1 MNVGVMST
9 NRRIRVLMV
18 VALGALGLCA
28 LPGYAAGS
36 PVVSDASAVSDTSDA
51 PAGWRLVA
59 SDDFAGSAPGS
70 VWGEYG
76 GTYQI
81 GANAWSADE
90 VSVSDG
96 TLRVKME
103 RKSSQG
109 KPYTSGGVG
118 MWGLAQTYGRY
129 EFQAMAP
136 TVAGIDSYITL
147 WPPDGDDG
155 DATLVELLAKPATPP
170 GQQAAYLTINYG
182 GDKSEKTVPGS
193 YCGAFHDYVI
203 EWTPSYESISVD
215 GTVLLKSPKSTSM
228 KRWIGFVM
236 SNGDTLTG
244 TPSAS
249 AALPAEFDIRHLRV
263 YAYSPGAPGST
274 ASTSSGAAPA
284 SHSKAPTA
292 SSSSSSATTVPSAA
306 TTPGAATTSATP
318 AGTSSPSVAAAGQ
331 PPSAAGALQPSSGS
345 SASSAS
351 SGSSPPLSA
360 EGAASASHDGGIGMG
375 PILIV
380 AALGGAALAGVVFLS
395 KRPQGARRRT

>member
-1 MNVGVMST
+1 
-9 NRRIRVLMV
+9 
-18 VALGALGLCA
+18 VAA
-28 LPGYAAGS
+28 
-36 PVVSDASAVSDTSDA
+36 A

-170 GQQAAYLTINYG
+170 GQEAAYLTINYG
-182 GDKSEKTVPGS
+182 GDKSEQRVPGS

-203 EWTPSYESISVD
+203 EWTPGYESISVD
-215 GTVLLKSPKSTSM
+215 GRVLLKSPKSTSM

-274 ASTSSGAAPA
+274 ASTSATS
-284 SHSKAPTA
+284 A
-292 SSSSSSATTVPSAA
+292 SSPSAKASASSATPGAKSA
-306 TTPGAATTSATP
+306 TTTP
-318 AGTSSPSVAAAGQ
+318 KPTVTSSPSVAAAGQ
-331 PPSAAGALQPSSGS
+331 PGAVTPTGSAAPASGSPPPSGPSAPSAL
-345 SASSAS
+345 
-351 SGSSPPLSA
+351 SSPPLSA
-360 EGAASASHDGGIGMG
+360 EGAAATAHDGGIGMV
-375 PILIV
+375 PILLV

>member
-1 MNVGVMST
+1 
-9 NRRIRVLMV
+9 MV
-18 VALGALGLCA
+18 TLLGGGLGLCV
-28 LPGYAAGS
+28 LPGTAVGS
-36 PVVSDASAVSDTSDA
+36 SAA
-51 PAGWRLVA
+51 PAGWRLVY
-59 SDDFAGSAPGS
+59 SDDFTGSAPGS

-76 GTYQI
+76 GTYGI
-81 GANAWSADE
+81 GANAWSPDE

-118 MWGLAQTYGRY
+118 TWKLAQTYGRY

-136 TVAGIDSYITL
+136 TVAGIDSYVTL
-147 WPPDGDDG
+147 WPPDGDDS

-170 GQQAAYLTINYG
+170 GQEAAYLTINYG

-203 EWTPSYESISVD
+203 EWAPGYESISVD
-215 GTVLLKSPKSTSM
+215 GRVLLKSPKSTSM

-274 ASTSSGAAPA
+274 ASTSSPPA
-284 SHSKAPTA
+284 SSQPSSKASA
-292 SSSSSSATTVPSAA
+292 AASSATTATATPTRTTATTTPTGAFSPSA
-306 TTPGAATTSATP
+306 
-318 AGTSSPSVAAAGQ
+318 AAAGQ
-331 PPSAAGALQPSSGS
+331 PPAVTSTASASPSSGPLQPSSPPS
-345 SASSAS
+345 PPSA
-351 SGSSPPLSA
+351 PLSA
-360 EGAASASHDGGIGMG
+360 EGAASTSHGGGIGLG
-375 PILIV
+375 PILLV
-380 AALGGAALAGVVFLS
+380 AALGAAALVGVVFLS

>member
-1 MNVGVMST
+1 MRT
-9 NRRIRVLMV
+9 PLRAIRVLTAA
-18 VALGALGLCA
+18 ALVGLGLCA
-28 LPGYAAGS
+28 LPGTAAGAAS
-36 PVVSDASAVSDTSDA
+36 DVSDASA

-59 SDDFAGSAPGS
+59 SDDFTGSAPGS

-76 GTYQI
+76 GTYGI

-109 KPYTSGGVG
+109 KQYTSGGVG

-155 DATLVELLAKPATPP
+155 DATLVELLAKPATSP

-215 GTVLLKSPKSTSM
+215 GRVLLKSPKSTSM

-263 YAYSPGAPGST
+263 YAYSPGAAGST
-274 ASTSSGAAPA
+274 ASTPA
-284 SHSKAPTA
+284 SSHPSSSPSPTAKTPTA
-292 SSSSSSATTVPSAA
+292 SGKTTASPTKPAA
-306 TTPGAATTSATP
+306 
-318 AGTSSPSVAAAGQ
+318 TSSPSVNAAGLPASITAPSIT
-331 PPSAAGALQPSSGS
+331 PPGSAAVSSTPGS
-345 SASSAS
+345 SA
-351 SGSSPPLSA
+351 PPPAALSA
-360 EGAASASHDGGIGMG
+360 EGAASTSHDGGIGTG
-375 PILIV
+375 PIVL
-380 AALGGAALAGVVFLS
+380 AGLGGAAALAGAVFLRR
-395 KRPQGARRRT
+395 RPRGARRLE